1 MIGAIFKYT
10 LAAVAGAVI
19 FATCMHVADEEALT
33 HIRDMIDAHAALS
46 RAKGMSDEA
55 LKTEMVDFIHLHRAT
70 WDKTYIMAE
79 TGRAAQNLYG
89 AWV

>member
-19 FATCMHVADEEALT
+19 FATCMHVADEEALN

-46 RAKGMSDEA
+46 RAKGLDGEE
-55 LKTEMVDFIHLHRAT
+55 LKTEMVNFIHSHRQA

-79 TGRAAQNLYG
+79 TGRSAQLLYG
-89 AWV
+89 HWV